1 MKLLE
6 ISVAWIESIFWMGFS
21 RLAQHQAITKAAAKA
36 AIQARCLT
44 TFIYVAVFGTVT
56 VPLCPF
62 KLPGQLFPLLVP
74 VVRPDKE
81 DSSVMRGWGRG
92 CGGHGSGWNPW
103 GHRSP
108 SQTSHNTLQRS
119 ATGAFMSQSE
129 TYSRIAFITTSYSHI
144 HKYFN
149 LSLSH
154 LWHPRC
160 NHTLTYV
167 QMCLAM
173 SSWENY
179 YSVSIW
185 EVNF

>member
-1 MKLLE
+1 MKGLHHFVNEALRNQCSVNRKHLLNGVQ
-6 ISVAWIESIFWMGFS
+6 SLGTASSDYFF
-21 RLAQHQAITKAAAKA
+21 LFTFITL
-36 AIQARCLT
+36 I
-44 TFIYVAVFGTVT
+44 TFIYVAVCGTVT

-62 KLPGQLFPLLVP
+62 KLPGQLFPPLVP

-103 GHRSP
+103 GHRTP

-149 LSLSH
+149 LSPSH
-154 LWHPRC
+154 L
-160 NHTLTYV
+160 
-167 QMCLAM
+167 
-173 SSWENY
+173 
-179 YSVSIW
+179 
-185 EVNF
+185 

>member
-1 MKLLE
+1 
-6 ISVAWIESIFWMGFS
+6 MGFS
-21 RLAQHQAITKAAAKA
+21 RLAQHQAITKVAAKA

-44 TFIYVAVFGTVT
+44 TFIYVAVCGTVT

-62 KLPGQLFPLLVP
+62 KLPGQLFPPLVP

-92 CGGHGSGWNPW
+92 GGGHGSGWNPW

-149 LSLSH
+149 LSLSR
-154 LWHPRC
+154 L
-160 NHTLTYV
+160 
-167 QMCLAM
+167 
-173 SSWENY
+173 
-179 YSVSIW
+179 
-185 EVNF
+185 